1 MSNENSKTLD
11 KKETKEKKRK
21 NLFRINSDSKR
32 RIMTRG
38 DGGVCGV
45 FSPVSDVTDGVTV
58 DTNAGDGAVDLKSR
72 LEIEDGAVKRE
83 THDDHRRRR
92 CWALGGFIFF
102 RRRRKW
108 TTAFEVVAGKGGI
121 LSLATHRCVV

>member
-1 MSNENSKTLD
+1 
-11 KKETKEKKRK
+11 
-21 NLFRINSDSKR
+21 
-32 RIMTRG
+32 MTGG

-45 FSPVSDVTDGVTV
+45 FGPVSDVTDGVTV
-58 DTNAGDGAVDLKSR
+58 DTDAGDGAVDLKSR
-72 LEIEDGAVKRE
+72 LEIEDGAVYRE

-108 TTAFEVVAGKGGI
+108 ATAFEVVAGKGGI
-121 LSLATHRCVV
+121 LSFATHGCVWFERVA